1 MGGALCCAGEM
12 LCCAGCQA
20 VSCCGK
26 MFQCSG
32 AIGYPIVVMAAT
44 VISLVFRF
52 ALIDDVDDIFRH
64 FSGFDVC
71 SNIAD
76 ANAKNTCYGTQFV
89 YRVGFTLVLFFSMMM
104 CLVMCCRKA
113 AHNGGWLWK
122 VTLILGILIASFFIK
137 GDSMLTFGKV
147 CLGGSAI
154 FIVVQILCLLE
165 WVYAWNE
172 SWRDKASSQN
182 IEEEDDTSYL
192 WYLLLASIAGY
203 AVAITFIVL
212 SIVWFAHEGCS
223 LAAGEISI
231 TVIVCFLFSILS
243 ISGINDNGS
252 LLCSSMV
259 SAYCSYYCWSALSG
273 QSNENC
279 NSLAHNDG
287 NSGTSVNV
295 LIGLILTVLSVA
307 YSAYSAADDAG
318 GTLSL
323 HNSHHTAHRDD
334 EECPREPHDEETG
347 RLHVSDAGGRSS
359 YNRMSDKDDKD
370 RDSKE
375 VDWGDY
381 THIKPLVLYHLVM
394 LLSTM
399 YMTMTIVNWQV
410 DGYDKATTMKDFGT
424 GTEIVWVKIG
434 SQWLTMLLYVW
445 TIMAPVCFPDRQFNF
460 S

>member
-1 MGGALCCAGEM
+1 
-12 LCCAGCQA
+12 
-20 VSCCGK
+20 
-26 MFQCSG
+26 
-32 AIGYPIVVMAAT
+32 
-44 VISLVFRF
+44 
-52 ALIDDVDDIFRH
+52 
-64 FSGFDVC
+64 
-71 SNIAD
+71 
-76 ANAKNTCYGTQFV
+76 
-89 YRVGFTLVLFFSMMM
+89 
-104 CLVMCCRKA
+104 
-113 AHNGGWLWK
+113 
-122 VTLILGILIASFFIK
+122 
-137 GDSMLTFGKV
+137 MLTFGKV

-212 SIVWFAHEGCS
+212 
-223 LAAGEISI
+223 
-231 TVIVCFLFSILS
+231 SILS

-334 EECPREPHDEETG
+334 EECPR
-347 RLHVSDAGGRSS
+347 
-359 YNRMSDKDDKD
+359 
-370 RDSKE
+370 
-375 VDWGDY
+375 
-381 THIKPLVLYHLVM
+381 
-394 LLSTM
+394 
-399 YMTMTIVNWQV
+399 
-410 DGYDKATTMKDFGT
+410 
-424 GTEIVWVKIG
+424 
-434 SQWLTMLLYVW
+434 
-445 TIMAPVCFPDRQFNF
+445 
-460 S
+460 